1 MIFDFLIVLIFSLL
15 LGNGLLFFTSSRAKT
30 DVLSLKDQIQGEETE
45 DSSVDLSGSVY
56 VDQIYEVQ
64 ASLRGLDE
72 KIKLAH
78 ERISELEETL
88 GSINSVLSSPAKT
101 ESDFEEKIIRLE
113 NFRKNAKIELKAIKK
128 LLQDLKEFRKIKT
141 IKKTKEILRKEDEL
155 NEKIHS
161 LVFNVKK
168 KSN

>member
-1 MIFDFLIVLIFSLL
+1 MVFEFLIVLIFSLL
-15 LGNGLLFFTSSRAKT
+15 LGNGLLFFASPRGKT
-30 DVLSLKDQIQGEETE
+30 GVLSLKDQIQGQEIE
-45 DSSVDLSGSVY
+45 DNSVNLSGSVY

-88 GSINSVLSSPAKT
+88 GSINSVFSSPAKT
-101 ESDFEEKIIRLE
+101 ESGFGEKIIRLE
-113 NFRKNAKIELKAIKK
+113 NFRKNAKIELEAIKK
-128 LLQDLKEFRKIKT
+128 LLQQLKEFRKIKT
-141 IKKTKEILRKEDEL
+141 KKKTNEILKKEDEL
-155 NEKIHS
+155 NEKIHG

-168 KSN
+168 KGN